1 MVTGDSRSDAVDD
14 AVPSGRLGPWL
25 AGQVPGAAGPVRVE
39 KLSGGSSNLTFRVRD
54 DANDWVLRRPPVGNV
69 LPTAHDVGREFRVQ
83 RALGDTDVPVP
94 RMVAACDDPSV
105 IGGPFYLMGMLD
117 GVVYSDATR
126 VAHLSDADA
135 ARASDDLVDVLARLH
150 AVDPAAV
157 GLGDLGRPDGFLERQ
172 VRRWCTQWE
181 KSKQRDVAAI
191 DEVAARLQ
199 AALPAA
205 SASGIVHG
213 DYSFNNTMYERDRPG
228 HMLAVLDW
236 EMATLGDPLTDLGML
251 VTYWGPVGELLWQ
264 NREPQAH
271 RANNGFPS
279 ADALVERYA
288 KASGRS
294 LDDIDFYRVLAT
306 FKLAVIS
313 EGAHARMASAGAPPE
328 RLATTAA
335 TVEALADAALAQS
348 NRF

>member
-1 MVTGDSRSDAVDD
+1 
-14 AVPSGRLGPWL
+14 
-25 AGQVPGAAGPVRVE
+25 
-39 KLSGGSSNLTFRVRD
+39 
-54 DANDWVLRRPPVGNV
+54 
-69 LPTAHDVGREFRVQ
+69 
-83 RALGDTDVPVP
+83 
-94 RMVAACDDPSV
+94 
-105 IGGPFYLMGMLD
+105 
-117 GVVYSDATR
+117 
-126 VAHLSDADA
+126 
-135 ARASDDLVDVLARLH
+135 
-150 AVDPAAV
+150 
-157 GLGDLGRPDGFLERQ
+157 
-172 VRRWCTQWE
+172 
-181 KSKQRDVAAI
+181 
-191 DEVAARLQ
+191 
-199 AALPAA
+199 
-205 SASGIVHG
+205 
-213 DYSFNNTMYERDRPG
+213 MYERDRPG

-313 EGAHARMASAGAPPE
+313 EGAHARMASAGVPPE